1 MSTHNDPSIT
11 ERPTRPVA
19 LITGASAGI
28 GAAFARELA
37 SRGYDLV
44 LTARRQE
51 RLDALARNIETDSGC
66 NTWTIAADLAD
77 PQAPALIMQQ
87 VTQHGLI
94 IEALVNNAGYGVP
107 GAYTS
112 SDWET
117 HQRFL
122 QVMVLSIAELTHRC
136 LPAMKKSACGRI
148 INIASLAGLVP
159 SSAGHTLY
167 GAVKSWLIKF
177 SEALSF
183 ELRNK
188 GIVVTA
194 VCPGFTHSE
203 FHDVTGTREQ
213 ASKMPNYMWM
223 TAEVVAHQAIEAS
236 MRGENFIINGRVNR
250 LIAWL
255 ARHLPR
261 WLVYRLMATQV
272 KQFRDER

>member
-1 MSTHNDPSIT
+1 
-11 ERPTRPVA
+11 
-19 LITGASAGI
+19 
-28 GAAFARELA
+28 
-37 SRGYDLV
+37 
-44 LTARRQE
+44 
-51 RLDALARNIETDSGC
+51 
-66 NTWTIAADLAD
+66 
-77 PQAPALIMQQ
+77 
-87 VTQHGLI
+87 
-94 IEALVNNAGYGVP
+94 
-107 GAYTS
+107 
-112 SDWET
+112 
-117 HQRFL
+117 
-122 QVMVLSIAELTHRC
+122 
-136 LPAMKKSACGRI
+136 MKESACGRT

-159 SSAGHTLY
+159 SSAGPTPY

-213 ASKMPNYMWM
+213 ASKMPHYMWM
-223 TAEVVAHQAIEAS
+223 TAEVVAQQAIDAS

-261 WLVYRLMATQV
+261 RLVYRLMATQV
-272 KQFRDER
+272 KQFRDES